1 MAPSEADMKR
11 VNVMSWLFGDKLSG
25 SELARNQAA
34 RPPRSITYL
43 LLAMRLLAI
52 GVMLASAFH
61 VKDRLPIVGP
71 WLSAEWWRGIA
82 VVIPLLVVPEA
93 VAWFYR
99 RRVKSRPADR
109 EGTLDWPQ

>member
-1 MAPSEADMKR
+1 MQRGNML
-11 VNVMSWLFGDKLSG
+11 SWLFGGKLSG
-25 SELARNQAA
+25 HELALNQAA

-43 LLAMRLLAI
+43 LLTMRLLAI

-71 WLSAEWWRGIA
+71 WLSAEWWRGI
-82 VVIPLLVVPEA
+82 VVVVPLLLGPEA

-99 RRVKSRPADR
+99 RRAKSRLASHER
-109 EGTLDWPQ
+109 TSDWPQ

>member
-1 MAPSEADMKR
+1 MKR
-11 VNVMSWLFGDKLSG
+11 GNVLSWLFGEKLTG
-25 SELARNQAA
+25 RELALDQAA

-52 GVMLASAFH
+52 GVMFASAFH

-82 VVIPLLVVPEA
+82 VVVPLLLVAEA

-99 RRVKSRPADR
+99 RRAKSRLADHER
-109 EGTLDWPQ
+109 TSDWPQ